1 MDVPAQFVALRGQAC
16 CGAMGAVVTALEDEN
31 VDAFCRQLPGGQR
44 GCKSSA
50 NENDSAVL

>member
-16 CGAMGAVVTALEDEN
+16 CGAMGAVVTSLEDEN

-44 GCKSSA
+44 GCKSST